1 MNGLPI
7 ELWSLSRIFE
17 ALESGCAVMIQ
28 TGPPMETELLRTSKD
43 AVDFLARNAMRGHHE
58 YQYPCI
64 LIPQETTRVVMV
76 VRMPGNVDVQK
87 LLFSA
92 IESKHGEI
100 IEWGSGE

>member
-43 AVDFLARNAMRGHHE
+43 AVDFLARNAMRGHHGYE
-58 YQYPCI
+58 YLCI
-64 LIPQETTRVVMV
+64 LVPQETTHLVMT
-76 VRMPGNVDVQK
+76 VRTPGKVDVKK
-87 LLFSA
+87 LLYDA
-92 IESKHGEI
+92 VEREHGQV
-100 IEWGSGE
+100 IEWSDEE